1 MKWIWADARLTFSG
15 RRIILIHRWTH
26 TQRDKCEDL
35 FEASTSAFVTTLA
48 FTISASTFFYISS
61 EASLCG
67 LSLLMQI
74 KLDMKFV
81 IRYHF
86 INSLVLTLNKIVFF
100 LASMIKL
107 HLQKSL
113 WSIIEV
119 KIYRGNSKFL
129 KKNIWHISHLET
141 TWSCGGSSI
150 YWKTPSNT
158 CVSVVVQQI
167 QCISK
172 YCQLNEHSDPIQ
184 RLRIVP
190 ENNTVLDYSDVSN
203 QSQKVFPPFHK
214 KWCIFGAQIYV
225 LKAHWTKF
233 GFVEK
238 RYL

>member
-15 RRIILIHRWTH
+15 RRKLRIHRWTH

-67 LSLLMQI
+67 LSLLMQN
-74 KLDMKFV
+74 KLDMKLV
-81 IRYHF
+81 MRYHF
-86 INSLVLTLNKIVFF
+86 INSLVLTLNKIVF

-129 KKNIWHISHLET
+129 KKTFGIFHIWRRLEVAAALPFT
-141 TWSCGGSSI
+141 GKRPETLVL
-150 YWKTPSNT
+150 
-158 CVSVVVQQI
+158 VSLF
-167 QCISK
+167 SK
-172 YCQLNEHSDPIQ
+172 YS
-184 RLRIVP
+184 
-190 ENNTVLDYSDVSN
+190 
-203 QSQKVFPPFHK
+203 
-214 KWCIFGAQIYV
+214 A
-225 LKAHWTKF
+225 
-233 GFVEK
+233 
-238 RYL
+238 